1 MAWDQ
6 LWPLLSVLRLITGS
20 RYHVLTWDVCWF
32 VWLCYQ
38 ALQICRQKLLSICCP
53 DLFFVNSGIGDLDSN
68 AKLGGSGRASSLLGC
83 LIPRTMWW
91 NKCTRLGALCKS
103 PNLPGLWENQE
114 SAPEIFPSFPLCLCP
129 QLAWALTECSISNKA
144 YVLSLTETVSL
155 SQ

>member
-103 PNLPGLWENQE
+103 PNLPGLWDSGKTKNLPQKSSPASP
-114 SAPEIFPSFPLCLCP
+114 SAFAPSLLG
-129 QLAWALTECSISNKA
+129 L
-144 YVLSLTETVSL
+144 
-155 SQ
+155 